1 MEDTLASISTIAQK
15 ASVSFIVVAGDVYDS
30 RSITHEERNLF
41 SSWLGSLSIPALII
55 SGNHDK
61 RGVEVGDTS
70 LSYLTALEDTR
81 HILYDGVPTIKE
93 FEGCYMGLLPYQGWT
108 HQEFSLILEALTTS
122 KVLTKNLPLVV
133 VLHEAVR
140 GCRTDVG
147 HEVVKTNQIRL
158 RRKAFPQV
166 TYWALGDIHKMQPIL
181 PNAWYSGAPHQTT
194 FGETLPKGVL
204 IVNTKD
210 PTHPKFEALEGGTPL
225 VTLTEVPTTFPDH
238 SYVQLKPTRPLVGK
252 VDLPA
257 NVVLHPSAHLSPV
270 ALTNSGKSRNTF
282 AGLTKLLQEHNLS
295 PKLQKLAWVLTKRIG
310 NTLGILVKLP
320 KKFRV

>member
-1 MEDTLASISTIAQK
+1 MEATLAAISAVAQK
-15 ASVSFIVVAGDVYDS
+15 ADVAFILVAGDVYDS

-41 SSWLGSLSIPALII
+41 SSWLGGLSVPALVI

-61 RGVEVGDTS
+61 RGTTVGDTS
-70 LSYLTALEDTR
+70 LNYLTALEENTR
-81 HILYDGVPTIKE
+81 HVFYDGVPTIKE
-93 FEGCYMGLLPYQGWT
+93 FEGCYLGLLPYQGWT
-108 HQEFSLILEALTTS
+108 HQEFSLVLEALTTS

-140 GCRTDVG
+140 GCKTDVG

-166 TYWALGDIHKMQPIL
+166 VYWALGDIHKMQAVL
-181 PNAWYSGAPHQTT
+181 PNAWYSGAPHQTS

-210 PTHPKFEALEGGTPL
+210 PTHPKFEPIASLPL
-225 VTLTEVPTTFPDH
+225 VTLTEVPTTFPTNA
-238 SYVQLKPTRPLVGK
+238 YVQLKPTKPLVGR
-252 VDLPA
+252 VDLPV

-270 ALTNSGKSRNTF
+270 PMQNSGKSHNTF
-282 AGLTKLLQEHNLS
+282 AGLTKLLQEQGLS
-295 PKLQKLAWVLTKRIG
+295 PKLQKLAWLLTKRIG
-310 NTLGILVKLP
+310 NTLSISVKVP
-320 KKFRV
+320 KKFRA